1 MCWASSTAHSWK
13 SINSAGEQGEEKRG
27 KMGGGG
33 EWETKSESLDFH
45 TWGSRE
51 LPQSSLLAST
61 PLSWAASTAA
71 LPSTSPLLLEHLSAG
86 QPPPEQVWEGTD
98 RGRWLWGG
106 GVRFVSPIML
116 TINLYL
122 MTVLHQ
128 EMTKQPP
135 HVSCPQDTDQLTLLS
150 PSTNNWQESPKET
163 SPTSYLVGRSLEA

>member
-27 KMGGGG
+27 KTGRGGG
-33 EWETKSESLDFH
+33 WETKSESLDFH

-61 PLSWAASTAA
+61 PLSRAASTAA
-71 LPSTSPLLLEHLSAG
+71 LPSTSPLLLEHPSAG

-98 RGRWLWGG
+98 QGRCLWGG
-106 GVRFVSPIML
+106 GVRFASPIML
-116 TINLYL
+116 TINLCL
-122 MTVLHQ
+122 MTDLHQ

-135 HVSCPQDTDQLTLLS
+135 HVSCPEDTDRLALLS
-150 PSTNNWQESPKET
+150 PGTKNFARVSQGNQPNLLPGGKG
-163 SPTSYLVGRSLEA
+163 P